1 MHPVRQKNLTAD
13 WRLSAQVVLPGQE
26 SSHCQLQL
34 VHSGRFNVS
43 GERNEQLAVEGE
55 GTTVW
60 DFCLSYACNSERRAW
75 AVAAWACVCFDE
87 AAVRAADS
95 AMPPDLARC
104 CPDTLQMHFGS
115 CQEDIQ
121 GRARTAQWRGS
132 HARAP
137 IQ

>member
-1 MHPVRQKNLTAD
+1 M
-13 WRLSAQVVLPGQE
+13 
-26 SSHCQLQL
+26 
-34 VHSGRFNVS
+34 HSGRFNVS

-95 AMPPDLARC
+95 AMPPELARC
-104 CPDTLQMHFGS
+104 CPDTLQFHFDRGS
-115 CQEDIQ
+115 EDIQ
-121 GRARTAQWRGS
+121 CPRATARKAES
-132 HARAP
+132 L
-137 IQ
+137 